1 MRTQVEKQPTKKMQ
15 NVSSYEFFEFFMT
28 KLFYK
33 KDECSKKT
41 FIENLALIIIKSDL
55 PIHFWESLWL
65 KLFCFAIESSHY
77 FFLKKQFHNRFC
89 QTWFKKQ
96 KMFMFYQNFFNVCYL
111 LQVSICGCQKA
122 RMTFLLWSLTFS
134 MKIGNPRR

>member
-55 PIHFWESLWL
+55 PIQFWESLWL

-96 KMFMFYQNFFNVCYL
+96 KMFMFYQNFFNVC
-111 LQVSICGCQKA
+111 
-122 RMTFLLWSLTFS
+122 
-134 MKIGNPRR
+134 